1 MNENLQSAAAA
12 PPLLEMRGVN
22 VTAMRDPGFT
32 LVEDVNLSVAAGEFW
47 VVAGQPH
54 SGKSDWLMLAAGLMP
69 PAAGSCK
76 LFGNDTR
83 NFSEA
88 ELAER
93 LRVGFVF
100 QGGQLFNQLSVAEN
114 VALPLRYQKNLT
126 SADVAHAVELLLDA
140 LELTP
145 LADVTPANIAAN
157 WRQRAALA
165 RTLILKPEL
174 LLLDNPLA
182 GLGTRHLR
190 WWLRFL
196 DELSRGHEQ
205 LDGRPM
211 TLVIAAEDFSGFAG
225 TSGAR
230 KKFAMLHDKK
240 FIPLGAWSDVAA
252 ADDPQVKELLAVTL
266 ETTI

>member
-1 MNENLQSAAAA
+1 MSEKIPANDAVS
-12 PPLLEMRGVN
+12 PMLEMREVA
-22 VTAMRDPGFT
+22 VAAMRDPSFIGVENVNFT
-32 LVEDVNLSVAAGEFW
+32 ANTGEFW
-47 VVAGQPH
+47 VVAGQQH

-69 PAAGSCK
+69 PAAGVCK

-83 NFSEA
+83 NFGEA

-100 QGGQLFNQLSVAEN
+100 QGGQLFNQLTVAEN

-126 SADVAHAVELLLDA
+126 AADAARAVEVVLEA
-140 LELTP
+140 LELVP

-165 RTLILKPEL
+165 RALILKPEL
-174 LLLDNPLA
+174 LLIDNPFA
-182 GLGTRHLR
+182 GLGGRHLW

-196 DELSRGHEQ
+196 DQLSRGHELLNGQ
-205 LDGRPM
+205 PM
-211 TLVIAAEDFSGFAG
+211 TLVMTTEDFSRFIGSQD
-225 TSGAR
+225 TR

-240 FIPLGAWSDVAA
+240 FIPLGALRDVEAS
-252 ADDPQVKELLAVTL
+252 DDPAVKELHAVQL
-266 ETTI
+266 EPTT